1 MSRTVFLSSRRKG
14 ASERPEC
21 SEESSDEEARVRSYP
36 ASVADREAM
45 DALGR
50 ICDPTLGP
58 RELERAAEKLRIAS
72 VVTKRL

>member
-14 ASERPEC
+14 ASERPEG
-21 SEESSDEEARVRSYP
+21 SEESSDEAARVRSYP
-36 ASVADREAM
+36 ASVPDGEAM

-58 RELERAAEKLRIAS
+58 GELEKAAEKLRIAS